1 VLELWVPITIV
12 AALLQN
18 LRTALQQQLT
28 SVLDATE
35 ASYIRFCYAV
45 PFAWMY
51 FAALTWFGFRPPEP
65 SWDFAGHVLIGAV
78 CQILGTVALIR
89 SFQTRNFAVGTAY
102 SKTETVQAAL
112 FAAVILGESMNPV
125 ALAGILVSLL
135 GVVLLS
141 TPESW
146 RALLHLGPGPA
157 LWYGVGA
164 GAGFGISAVLYRG
177 AALSLPT
184 GDFLVR
190 ASITLVAATT
200 IQTVGMGAY
209 LFLRN
214 RNSLRLV
221 GQVWKRGVWV
231 GLAGML
237 ASAGWFT
244 AMTLERA
251 AYVRALGQVEL
262 LFAFVVTL
270 VIFREKVRMSEL
282 LGAAVVVLGL
292 VLLLI

>member
-35 ASYIRFCYAV
+35 ASYVRFCYAV

-51 FAALTWFGFRPPEP
+51 LAVLIWLGFRPPEL

-112 FAAVILGESMNPV
+112 FAAVILGESMSPI
-125 ALAGILVSLL
+125 AMSGILVSLL
-135 GVVLLS
+135 GVALLS
-141 TPESW
+141 TPEGW
-146 RALLHLGPGPA
+146 RVLLHSGPGPA

-177 AALSLPT
+177 ASLSLPS

-200 IQTVGMGAY
+200 IQTLGMGAY

-214 RNSLRLV
+214 RNSLMLV

-262 LFAFVVTL
+262 LFALFVTL
-270 VIFREKVRMSEL
+270 VLFREKVRMSEL
-282 LGAAVVVLGL
+282 LGAAAVVLGL

>member
-1 VLELWVPITIV
+1 MELWIPITF
-12 AALLQN
+12 AAAFLQN

-35 ASYIRFCYAV
+35 ASYVRFCYAV

-51 FAALTWFGFRPPEP
+51 LAVLIWVGFRPPEL

-78 CQILGTVALIR
+78 CLILGTVALIR

-112 FAAVILGESMNPV
+112 FAAVIMGESMNPV
-125 ALAGILVSLL
+125 ALTGILVSLL

-141 TPESW
+141 TPEGW

-200 IQTVGMGAY
+200 IQTVGMGVY

-262 LFAFVVTL
+262 LFAFFVTL

-282 LGAAVVVLGL
+282 LGAAAVIFGL

>member
-1 VLELWVPITIV
+1 MELWIPITF
-12 AALLQN
+12 AAAFLQN

-35 ASYIRFCYAV
+35 ASYVRFCYAV

-51 FAALTWFGFRPPEP
+51 LAVLIWVGFRPPEL
-65 SWDFAGHVLIGAV
+65 SWDFGGHVLIGAV
-78 CQILGTVALIR
+78 CQILGTGALIR

-112 FAAVILGESMNPV
+112 FAAVIMGESMNPV
-125 ALAGILVSLL
+125 ALTGILVSLL

-141 TPESW
+141 TPEGW

-200 IQTVGMGAY
+200 IQTVGMGVY

-262 LFAFVVTL
+262 LFAFFVTL

-282 LGAAVVVLGL
+282 LGAAAVVFGL

>member
-1 VLELWVPITIV
+1 MELWIPITF
-12 AALLQN
+12 AAAFLQN

-35 ASYIRFCYAV
+35 ASYVRFCYAV

-51 FAALTWFGFRPPEP
+51 LAVLIWVGFRPPEL

-112 FAAVILGESMNPV
+112 FAAVIMGESMNPV
-125 ALAGILVSLL
+125 ALTGILVSLL

-141 TPESW
+141 TPEGW

-200 IQTVGMGAY
+200 IQTVGMGVY

-262 LFAFVVTL
+262 LFAFFVTL
-270 VIFREKVRMSEL
+270 VIFREKVRLSEL
-282 LGAAVVVLGL
+282 LGAAAVIFGL

>member
-1 VLELWVPITIV
+1 MELWIPITF
-12 AALLQN
+12 AAAFLQN

-35 ASYIRFCYAV
+35 ASYVRFCYAV

-51 FAALTWFGFRPPEP
+51 LAVLIWVGFRPPEL

-112 FAAVILGESMNPV
+112 FAAVIMGESMNPV
-125 ALAGILVSLL
+125 ALTGILVSLL

-141 TPESW
+141 TPEGW

-200 IQTVGMGAY
+200 IQTVGMGVY

-262 LFAFVVTL
+262 LFAFFVTL

-282 LGAAVVVLGL
+282 LGAADVVFGL

>member
-1 VLELWVPITIV
+1 MELWIPITF
-12 AALLQN
+12 AAAFLQN

-35 ASYIRFCYAV
+35 ASYVRFCYAV

-51 FAALTWFGFRPPEP
+51 LAALIWLGFRLPELTMQ
-65 SWDFAGHVLIGAV
+65 FAGHVLAGAV
-78 CQILGTVALIR
+78 CQIVGTVALIR
-89 SFQTRNFAVGTAY
+89 SFQTRNFAVGIAY

-112 FAAVILGESMNPV
+112 FAAVILGESMSPI
-125 ALAGILVSLL
+125 AMTGILVSLL
-135 GVVLLS
+135 GVALLS
-141 TPESW
+141 TPEGW
-146 RALLHLGPGPA
+146 RVLLHSGPGPA
-157 LWYGVGA
+157 LWYGVAA

-177 AALSLPT
+177 ASLSLPS

-190 ASITLVAATT
+190 AAITLVAATT

-209 LFLRN
+209 LIWRD
-214 RNSLRLV
+214 RNSVIRI

-270 VIFREKVRMSEL
+270 VAFREKVRMSEV
-282 LGAAVVVLGL
+282 LGAVAVVSGL
-292 VLLLI
+292 ILLLI

>member
-1 VLELWVPITIV
+1 
-12 AALLQN
+12 
-18 LRTALQQQLT
+18 
-28 SVLDATE
+28 
-35 ASYIRFCYAV
+35 
-45 PFAWMY
+45 MY
-51 FAALTWFGFRPPEP
+51 FAALTWVGFRPPEL
-65 SWDFAGHVLIGAV
+65 SWDFFGQVSMGAV

-125 ALAGILVSLL
+125 ALTGILVSLL

-141 TPESW
+141 TSEGW
-146 RALLHLGPGPA
+146 RALLHVGPGPA
-157 LWYGVGA
+157 LWYGMGA

-200 IQTVGMGAY
+200 IQTVGMGVY

-214 RNSLRLV
+214 RNSLVLV

-262 LFAFVVTL
+262 LFAFFVTL
-270 VIFREKVRMSEL
+270 VIFREKVRTSEI
-282 LGAAVVVLGL
+282 LGAATVVLGL

>member
-1 VLELWVPITIV
+1 MELWIPITF
-12 AALLQN
+12 AAAFLQN

-35 ASYIRFCYAV
+35 ASYVRFCYAV

-51 FAALTWFGFRPPEP
+51 LAVLIWVGFRPPEL
-65 SWDFAGHVLIGAV
+65 SWDFGGHVLIGAV

-112 FAAVILGESMNPV
+112 FAAVIMGESMNPV
-125 ALAGILVSLL
+125 ALTGILVSLL

-141 TPESW
+141 TPEGW

-200 IQTVGMGAY
+200 IQTVGMGVY

-262 LFAFVVTL
+262 LFAFFVTL

-282 LGAAVVVLGL
+282 LGAAAVIFGL